1 MSMDILDRLLP
12 PSWSFRKQLLY
23 TVSVGVACMA
33 LLASLATAVLQSMNM
48 RESLVREG
56 VQITDNFATQSV
68 LALLLSSQENAAD
81 SAKATLAFP
90 NVRYVS
96 IYNMERSL
104 LLKQGEKVDWAPA
117 LEVMTA
123 TAPPNKASLMEET
136 GSFLH
141 FIAPVYSRPEGGEGI
156 ESQFHLQDPQVEQL
170 GFVHVAISKAELRKA
185 QATIF
190 INNIIVALIFAAVLL
205 LLLRSIV
212 NRATSPLQALAV
224 VMRKTGEGEGHSR
237 ALIEGPAE
245 VRTIARVFNK
255 MIAAL
260 EERDRQLRE
269 QNDNLEALVS
279 SRTRELVAARD
290 EALLAS
296 RHKSEFLA
304 NMSHELRTPLN
315 AIIGYSEMVIEE
327 MEIEGNDEVVT
338 DLRRV
343 HNAANHLL
351 VMINTILD
359 LAKIEAGR
367 MDVWLEATDIRELVA
382 EAVDTVRVL
391 VKKNNNQLSVRTE
404 GGLDMVVMDG
414 QKLRQILLNLLS
426 NASKFTKCG
435 HIEISVTI
443 TEALLVIVVSDTGI
457 GMSEDQ
463 QAHIFEEFRQADM
476 STTREYGGTGLG
488 LSITQRLCQLLG
500 ATITVKSVHQQGSV
514 FSVGIP
520 LPVKGT
526 LLAGGLPPRAVD
538 GNQTGQT

>member
-1 MSMDILDRLLP
+1 MDILDRLLP

-23 TVSVGVACMA
+23 TVSAGVACMA
-33 LLASLATAVLQSMNM
+33 LLASLATAVLQSMSM
-48 RESLVREG
+48 RDSLVQEG
-56 VQITDNFATQSV
+56 LQITDNFAMQSV

-90 NVRYVS
+90 NVSYVS
-96 IYNMERSL
+96 IHNMERTL
-104 LLKQGEKVDWAPA
+104 LLKQGGEVDWTPVSDMAKAVAESDKA
-117 LEVMTA
+117 LL
-123 TAPPNKASLMEET
+123 SQET

-141 FIAPVYSRPEGGEGI
+141 FVAPVYSRQQGGAGV
-156 ESQFHLQDPQVEQL
+156 ESQFQLQDPQVEQL

-224 VMRKTGEGEGHSR
+224 AMRKAGEGEGDSR
-237 ALIEGPAE
+237 ARIEGPAE
-245 VRTIARVFNK
+245 VRTIAQVFNK

-279 SRTRELVAARD
+279 SRTSELVVARD

-391 VKKNNNQLSVRTE
+391 VRKNGNQLSVRVE
-404 GGLDMVVMDG
+404 GELDPVIIDG

-426 NASKFTKCG
+426 NASKFTKDG

-443 TEALLVIVVSDTGI
+443 TEALLVIVVSDSGI

-500 ATITVKSVHQQGSV
+500 ATIMVKSVRQQGSV
-514 FSVGIP
+514 FSVRIP

-538 GNQTGQT
+538 GNHTGQA